1 MPVWQVFSYAK
12 WQKRVQAISIFTHS
26 ADWEK
31 HMQPSSEGQHW
42 RYEEPT
48 VTAKVLFPQQE
59 SLQLQSEYHLSG

>member
-1 MPVWQVFSYAK
+1 MGPNCSWTNAPYPKEIWA
-12 WQKRVQAISIFTHS
+12 H
-26 ADWEK
+26 
-31 HMQPSSEGQHW
+31 GG